1 MNKNYDDIIN
11 LPHYKSIKHP
21 RMTIEGRSAQF
32 APFSALVG
40 YEDAVKETERLT
52 DKKIEI
58 DDGLKQI
65 LNNKLQYI
73 LDNKTLQPE
82 ITFTYFVYDNN
93 GLMVADGQTDQSG
106 ISPEITLPSMPTNV
120 TQTQG
125 TDFSKSAT
133 FYNVLVSA
141 ENFVDLKINNIP
153 IFENI
158 KTIQNFDLTFLGAS
172 ESKEPQVINLPSQNT
187 L

>member
-21 RMTIEGRSAQF
+21 RMTIEARSAQF

-73 LDNKTLQPE
+73 LDNIDKLPE
-82 ITFTYFVYDNN
+82 ITITYF
-93 GLMVADGQTDQSG
+93 
-106 ISPEITLPSMPTNV
+106 
-120 TQTQG
+120 
-125 TDFSKSAT
+125 
-133 FYNVLVSA
+133 
-141 ENFVDLKINNIP
+141 IP
-153 IFENI
+153 DNI
-158 KTIQNFDLTFLGAS
+158 KTGGKYIDKTGIIKKINMINKYIILQDKTKIFINEIINITGNIF
-172 ESKEPQVINLPSQNT
+172 KEIE
-187 L
+187 